1 MDVAR
6 YLFAFLVFPGFIFT
20 GVLGLLSTWVD
31 RKVTA
36 RVQWRVGPP
45 LLQPLYDFVKLL
57 GKETLIPSTASRA
70 VFMAAPVAGLA
81 AVTLVSTILWLAN
94 LTGLS
99 FLGDLIVVV
108 YLLIVPSLAIMI
120 GGMASG
126 NPLAS
131 TGASREMK
139 LILSYELPFLICLAT
154 VILKNGYSL
163 RLAELAAAGSAAGTV
178 APIGSISGA
187 LSAVIAL
194 LCVQAKLGF
203 TPFDLAEA
211 ETEIMSGPYIEYS
224 GVSLGVFKLTQAMM
238 LFTLP
243 VFLITVFLG
252 GIHLSGWG
260 ILWAILKFVAI
271 LVLIVVIKNTNPR
284 VRIDQAVSFFWVYLT
299 PVAVGAFV
307 LAAVGRLLGSPW
319 L

>member
-1 MDVAR
+1 
-6 YLFAFLVFPGFIFT
+6 
-20 GVLGLLSTWVD
+20 
-31 RKVTA
+31 
-36 RVQWRVGPP
+36 
-45 LLQPLYDFVKLL
+45 
-57 GKETLIPSTASRA
+57 
-70 VFMAAPVAGLA
+70 
-81 AVTLVSTILWLAN
+81 
-94 LTGLS
+94 
-99 FLGDLIVVV
+99 
-108 YLLIVPSLAIMI
+108 
-120 GGMASG
+120 
-126 NPLAS
+126 
-131 TGASREMK
+131 
-139 LILSYELPFLICLAT
+139 

-307 LAAVGRLLGSPW
+307 LAAVGRLLGIPW